1 MANRVS
7 LGKAA
12 SAAVFL
18 AFASLP
24 ASAADVVVFDGG
36 APDQGGQLYAQSPAL
51 EAMSFTLSRAQM
63 SSTTPT
69 GGAGAS
75 RRRHA
80 AARLTSP
87 SVSIQ
92 TISGIPGSAI
102 QSYSVGS
109 ANQTATGNTI
119 GGPLDQGG
127 WDEYAYNASFASLTL
142 TPGTQYWFV
151 LTQGTLEPDGSWG
164 VETASGTNSTTYS
177 MGLQEPLES
186 WVTQPQTL
194 AFQLT
199 FSSSVPEPSTWVM
212 MIAGFAGLGFLGYRQ
227 TVKARVAA

>member
-51 EAMSFTLSRAQM
+51 EAMSFTLVSGSNVVNDANWWGGCFPA
-63 SSTTPT
+63 TTC
-69 GGAGAS
+69 GG
-75 RRRHA
+75 
-80 AARLTSP
+80 SP
-87 SVSIQ
+87 DFTISIYSDD
-92 TISGIPGSAI
+92 SGIPGSAI